1 MVLLGGLQVVA
12 MVLLDGC
19 YAAARCCYGVAR
31 CCDGVTKL
39 LLGVYFGVAIWLLRY
54 L

>member
-1 MVLLGGLQVVA
+1 MLLLGVA
-12 MVLLDGC
+12 MVFL
-19 YAAARCCYGVAR
+19 
-31 CCDGVTKL
+31 GVTKL